1 MPERK
6 DGNKLKKIMNDPSN
20 IVEEML
26 EGLVKSYP
34 ELVHRVESSRVV
46 AKNQKAEQV
55 GLVSGGG
62 SGHEPSHAGF
72 VGEGMLSAA
81 VLGVCLLLQLQIR
94 FRRLLR
100 KRIVEKEFY

>member
-55 GLVSGGG
+55 GLVSGGYVFFERFVRFLLG
-62 SGHEPSHAGF
+62 LLSRIDRSSLLVGDLAGVSCSVSIQCF
-72 VGEGMLSAA
+72 PLS
-81 VLGVCLLLQLQIR
+81 
-94 FRRLLR
+94 F
-100 KRIVEKEFY
+100 

>member
-1 MPERK
+1 M
-6 DGNKLKKIMNDPSN
+6 KKIMNDPSN

-62 SGHEPSHAGF
+62 S
-72 VGEGMLSAA
+72 
-81 VLGVCLLLQLQIR
+81 
-94 FRRLLR
+94 
-100 KRIVEKEFY
+100 

>member
-1 MPERK
+1 
-6 DGNKLKKIMNDPSN
+6 MNDPSN

-26 EGLVKSYP
+26 EGLVKAIQN
-34 ELVHRVESSRVV
+34 LFIVESSRVV

-72 VGEGMLSAA
+72 VGKG
-81 VLGVCLLLQLQIR
+81 C
-94 FRRLLR
+94 
-100 KRIVEKEFY
+100 